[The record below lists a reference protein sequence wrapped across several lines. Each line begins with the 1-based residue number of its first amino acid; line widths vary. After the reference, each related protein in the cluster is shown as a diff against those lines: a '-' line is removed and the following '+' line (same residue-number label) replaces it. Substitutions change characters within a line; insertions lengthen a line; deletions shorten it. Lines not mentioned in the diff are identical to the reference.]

1 MKKRKN
7 EIKYQLPYNYEN
19 SDINMR
25 YTNENKRESNYTLTK
40 KDINKKI
47 NYKIFILIKES
58 LASIG
63 FKSNANS

>member
-1 MKKRKN
+1 
-7 EIKYQLPYNYEN
+7 
-19 SDINMR
+19 MR
-25 YTNENKRESNYTLTK
+25 YTNENKSESNYTLTK

-58 LASIG
+58 LASKG